1 MHNSGKMSPNGI
13 ASLTWFSIECKCFT
27 MQCLMMAHT
36 NEQLNLNCQTVQVG
50 RMFIE
55 QLASFH
61 LMHKISISFL
71 LCNHLYLP
79 WPIKENVFRLFQNI
93 SALVCLLPLPLQQEA
108 NYGKPARSP
117 YELCSTM
124 QQQKEESQLCRR
136 MPKHSAMQSNAMLR
150 PRLPYKS

>member
-79 WPIKENVFRLFQNI
+79 WPIKENVFRLFQNK
-93 SALVCLLPLPLQQEA
+93 SALVLYPIDKMIKSSLTYILTWCESLVYGLFDLAPKILNNWNLWAPQQ
-108 NYGKPARSP
+108 
-117 YELCSTM
+117 
-124 QQQKEESQLCRR
+124 
-136 MPKHSAMQSNAMLR
+136 
-150 PRLPYKS
+150 

>member
-61 LMHKISISFL
+61 WMHKISISFL

-93 SALVCLLPLPLQQEA
+93 SALVWYPMENDKIFLNLCESLV
-108 NYGKPARSP
+108 YGLFDLA
-117 YELCSTM
+117 
-124 QQQKEESQLCRR
+124 
-136 MPKHSAMQSNAMLR
+136 PKILNNC
-150 PRLPYKS
+150 K

>member
-61 LMHKISISFL
+61 WMHKISISFI

-79 WPIKENVFRLFQNI
+79 WPIKENVFRLFQYK
-93 SALVCLLPLPLQQEA
+93 SALVWYPMENDKIFLNLLI
-108 NYGKPARSP
+108 
-117 YELCSTM
+117 C
-124 QQQKEESQLCRR
+124 ESLVHGLFDLA
-136 MPKHSAMQSNAMLR
+136 PKISNHSRCATTRVGPFVKQ
-150 PRLPYKS
+150 